1 MNQLKTKYA
10 EKLDPKNVRGE
21 YPRPNLVRDSFLS
34 LNGYWEYA
42 ICKKPTL
49 TTAMQGKI
57 LVPFP
62 IESLLS
68 GVQKTLNKGEEIVYK
83 RSFTLPEDF
92 QKKDVLLHFEAVDYF
107 CRVFVNGNEIFTHRG
122 GYLPF
127 SINITGFLQEVNE
140 LVVLVQDDTN
150 NDGAATGKQRLK
162 RGGIWYTPCSGIWQS
177 VWLESVP
184 EGYFE
189 DVRVTP
195 NFDAESVSFE
205 LTTRLPQGEIMIV
218 SQGHVVSKTAFHT
231 SKITIPLPQP
241 HLWSPED
248 PFLYD
253 VEISNSAETVKTY
266 FGMRKVSLGE
276 SQYGPCLMLNNK
288 PYFMNGVL
296 DQGYYSD
303 GIYTPAS
310 EQAFVDDILVM
321 KSLGLNTL
329 RKHIKIE
336 DRRFYYQCDRLGMLV
351 WQDFPSGGKYAIWS
365 MTIMPTLG
373 FKGFNDHKYRAFG
386 RQSIKNRTQFIDEIW
401 ESMKL
406 LDHYPCI
413 VMWVPFNEGW
423 GQFDSKP
430 IAEMVKKKDPTRL
443 VDHVSGWFDQGG
455 PDIAS
460 HHIYFK
466 KIVLKPD
473 SLNRPIAVT
482 EFGGYSLKIED
493 HVFNSSKEFGYRK
506 FTSKEAFE
514 TALIRLYEE
523 EILGNM
529 KNGLCA
535 AIYTQVSDVEDEIN
549 GFLTYDREVL
559 KVNPEN
565 VASVLTK
572 IQF

>member
-1 MNQLKTKYA
+1 MHQLLTQYGRH
-10 EKLDPKNVRGE
+10 LDNGNVRPE
-21 YPRPNLVRDSFLS
+21 YPRPNLVRDSFFS
-34 LNGYWEYA
+34 LNGPWEYA
-42 ICKKPTL
+42 ISTNPSIRTP
-49 TTAMQGKI
+49 MQGLI
-57 LVPFP
+57 TVPFP
-62 IESLLS
+62 LESLLS
-68 GVQKTLNKGEEIVYK
+68 GVGKLLNKGEEIIYK
-83 RSFTLPEDF
+83 KVFSLPEGF
-92 QKKDVLLHFEAVDYF
+92 KKDAILLHFEAVDYF
-107 CRVFVNGNEIFTHRG
+107 CRILVNGNELFSHRG

-127 SINITGFLQEVNE
+127 CINITAHLKDTNE
-140 LVVLVQDDTN
+140 LVVIVQDDSKN
-150 NDGAATGKQRLK
+150 KGAATGKQRLN

-184 EGYFE
+184 EGFFE
-189 DVRVTP
+189 DVRVRP
-195 NFDAESVSFE
+195 NVDAQSVSFD
-205 LTTRLPQGEIMIV
+205 LTTTLPKGTISIFNH
-218 SQGHVVSKTAFHT
+218 GNLVSKTPFRT
-231 SKITIPLPQP
+231 SQITIPLPHP

-253 VEISNSAETVKTY
+253 VEITNASETVKTY

-276 SQYGPCLMLNNK
+276 SVYGPCLILNNQ

-296 DQGYYSD
+296 DQGYFSD
-303 GIYTPAS
+303 GLYTPAS
-310 EQAFVDDILVM
+310 EQAFIDDILTM
-321 KSLGLNTL
+321 KSLGFNTL

-351 WQDFPSGGKYAIWS
+351 WQDFPSGGKYAFWS
-365 MTIMPTLG
+365 MTIMPTIG
-373 FKGFNDHKYRAFG
+373 FKTANDHRYHAFG
-386 RQSIKNRTQFIDEIW
+386 RSSSRNRQEFIDEIW

-406 LDHYPCI
+406 LDHYASL

-423 GQFDSKP
+423 GQFDAKA

-473 SLNRPIAVT
+473 PLKRPIAVT
-482 EFGGYSLKIED
+482 EFGGYSLKIET
-493 HVFNSSKEFGYRK
+493 HVFNEDKEFGYRK
-506 FTSKEAFE
+506 YTSKEE
-514 TALIRLYEE
+514 LENALINLYET
-523 EILGNM
+523 EILANM

-549 GFLTYDREVL
+549 GFLTYDREILKVDPVKISSVL
-559 KVNPEN
+559 K
-565 VASVLTK
+565 K

>member
-1 MNQLKTKYA
+1 MNHLPSKYA
-10 EKLDPKNVRGE
+10 HLLDVDHVRPE
-21 YPRPNLVRDSFLS
+21 YPRPNLVRDSFFS
-34 LNGYWEYA
+34 LNGYWDYA
-42 ICKKPTL
+42 IDKNPSLKTPS
-49 TTAMQGKI
+49 QGKI

-68 GVQKTLNKGEEIVYK
+68 GVNKTLAKDEKILYRK
-83 RSFTLPEDF
+83 TFTLPEGF
-92 QKKDVLLHFEAVDYF
+92 QKNDVLLHFEAVDYA
-107 CRVFVNGNEIFTHRG
+107 CRIFLNGFELTSHRG

-127 SINITGFLQEVNE
+127 SVNVTSHLEATNE
-140 LVVLVQDDTN
+140 LVALVEDDTKN
-150 NDGAATGKQRLK
+150 NGAATGKQRLN

-184 EGYFE
+184 EGYFQE
-189 DVRVTP
+189 VRILP
-195 NFDAESVSFE
+195 DYDDQSVHFE
-205 LTTRLPQGEIMIV
+205 LVTSLPKGFITIT
-218 SQGHVVSKTAFHT
+218 SQGTLIAKTPFHA
-231 SKITIPLPQP
+231 SQITIPLPKM
-241 HLWSPED
+241 HAWSPED

-253 VEISNSAETVKTY
+253 VEISNNAETVRSY
-266 FGMRKVSLGE
+266 FGMRKVSIGQSE
-276 SQYGPCLMLNNK
+276 HGPCLCLNGK

-310 EQAFVDDILVM
+310 EQAFVDDILTM

-336 DRRFYYQCDRLGMLV
+336 DRRFYYHCDRLGMLV
-351 WQDFPSGGKYAIWS
+351 WQDFPSGGKYELWS
-365 MTIMPTLG
+365 MGLLPTIG
-373 FKGFNDHKYRAFG
+373 FKTAKDSKYRTFG
-386 RQSIKNRTQFIDEIW
+386 RQNPKNRQQFIDEIW

-406 LDHYPCI
+406 LNHYPCI

-423 GQFDSKP
+423 GQFDAKA

-466 KIVLKPD
+466 KVVLKPD
-473 SLNRPIAVT
+473 PLNRPIALT
-482 EFGGYSLKIED
+482 EFGGYSLKID
-493 HVFNSSKEFGYRK
+493 GHVFNDEKEFGYRK
-506 FTSKEAFE
+506 FTSQQEFE
-514 TALIRLYEE
+514 KALITLYQT

-549 GFLTYDREVL
+549 GFLTYDREIL
-559 KVNPEN
+559 KVNPEK
-565 VASVLTK
+565 LKQILDK
-572 IQF
+572 IQY

>member
-10 EKLDPKNVRGE
+10 ASLNPNYVRPE

-34 LNGYWEYA
+34 LNGEWDYA
-42 ICKKPTL
+42 VTKRPTL
-49 TTAMQGKI
+49 HTPMQGKI

-68 GVQKTLNKGEEIVYK
+68 GVSKGLAKGEEIIYK
-83 RSFTLPEDF
+83 KSFSLPEGF
-92 QKKDVLLHFEAVDYF
+92 KKDIVLLHFEAVDYF
-107 CRVFVNGNEIFTHRG
+107 CRVFVNGNELFSHRG

-127 SINITGFLQEVNE
+127 SIDITSQLQDVNE
-140 LVVLVQDDTN
+140 LVVIVQDDTKN
-150 NDGAATGKQRLK
+150 EGAATGKQRLN

-189 DVRVTP
+189 EIRVTP
-195 NFDAESVSFE
+195 NFDEKSVSFE
-205 LTTRLPQGEIMIV
+205 FVTSLPKGDISII
-218 SQGHVVSKTAFHT
+218 SHGKLVSKTPFRT
-231 SKITIPLPQP
+231 SQITIPLPHP

-253 VEISNSAETVKTY
+253 VEISNAFETVKTY
-266 FGMRKVSLGE
+266 FGMRKVSMGE
-276 SQYGPCLMLNNK
+276 SAYGPCLMLNDK

-310 EQAFVDDILVM
+310 EQAFIDDILAM

-351 WQDFPSGGKYAIWS
+351 WQDFPSGGKYSMWS
-365 MTIMPTLG
+365 MTIMPTIG
-373 FKGFNDHKYRAFG
+373 FKTSNDHKYRAFG
-386 RQSIKNRTQFIDEIW
+386 RANAKNRQQFIDEIW
-401 ESMKL
+401 ETMKL
-406 LDHYPCI
+406 LNHYPSI

-423 GQFDSKP
+423 GQFDAKP
-430 IAEMVKKKDPTRL
+430 IAEMVKKQDPTRL

-473 SLNRPIAVT
+473 PLNRPIAVT
-482 EFGGYSLKIED
+482 EFGGYSLKVD
-493 HVFNSSKEFGYRK
+493 GHVFNTDKEFGYRR
-506 FTSKEAFE
+506 FTSQEELEA
-514 TALIRLYEE
+514 ALIKLYET
-523 EILGNM
+523 EILDNM

-559 KVNPEN
+559 KVNPKKIEPI
-565 VASVLTK
+565 LKK